1 MIRGGSPLARLAGA
15 GGRVVDAWWAGWCS
29 WLVGWCWWAGAGPW
43 VARLAGGLVLVPGWL
58 GWLVLAGAGWCWL
71 GWLVLVLRG
80 PCPMP
85 QGSPA
90 STKTKK
96 RLNSALLP
104 RIAHP
109 HQPTV
114 TLTLFATNKAMQ
126 N

>member
-1 MIRGGSPLARLAGA
+1 VGAR
-15 GGRVVDAWWAGWCS
+15 RW
-29 WLVGWCWWAGAGPW
+29 
-43 VARLAGGLVLVPGWL
+43 LAGGLVLVSGWL
-58 GWLVLAGAGWCWL
+58 GWLGGLGWL

-85 QGSPA
+85 QGSSA

-96 RLNSALLP
+96 RRNSALFSK
-104 RIAHP
+104 IAHP
-109 HQPTV
+109 PQPTV